1 MSKLDDLV
9 ALVKQLEWLK
19 QLLNY
24 VESTLLLTIPLDGYP
39 MLNEIGGE
47 NTKTPQVYVANTY
60 SEGRQSNQQLYNH
73 DLSSNKY
80 NLWWKNHQ
88 NLMWGN

>member
-1 MSKLDDLV
+1 
-9 ALVKQLEWLK
+9 
-19 QLLNY
+19 
-24 VESTLLLTIPLDGYP
+24 

-80 NLWWKNHQ
+80 NL
-88 NLMWGN
+88 